1 MTISIV
7 YIAFPQHGHWS
18 SYTACLIVT
27 ILHTDLFLT
36 KFHIYL
42 LISPKMVVAV
52 PSDSV
57 AIGNPSG
64 MCAKLRTVVA
74 SNNRDHAP
82 QSLLLLLARA
92 TYIMVLFFTHIPF
105 VVNHTINATP
115 PERLQQHPLLF
126 TTNHT
131 DRTLFV

>member
-1 MTISIV
+1 LYHV
-7 YIAFPQHGHWS
+7 VDYINFLYAFPQHGHWS

-36 KFHIYL
+36 KFHTYL
-42 LISPKMVVAV
+42 LISPKTVVAV

-74 SNNRDHAP
+74 SNNRDHVP

-92 TYIMVLFFTHIPF
+92 TYIMVLFFTRILF
-105 VVNHTINATP
+105 VVNQAINATP
-115 PERLQQHPLLF
+115 PEMLQQ
-126 TTNHT
+126 
-131 DRTLFV
+131 